1 MNIRLK
7 TLWRVPAFCL
17 AAGWLTFQITIRM
30 GWFYVIKTT
39 GPDGVIDASIN
50 PIRST
55 LLDVGLFAFV
65 LLIGG
70 LWLFRSMTKAE
81 IAVSAAIAAALY
93 LAVTIPE
100 LITPSCFFNLSP
112 SFDLV
117 LIELQQWRSII
128 SSFLWDLTNQV
139 EVSAVLSC
147 FAPFLFVPFG
157 KKAARQGNPV
167 LNIES

>member
-1 MNIRLK
+1 MNIRLN
-7 TLWRVPAFCL
+7 TLWRVPVFCL
-17 AAGWLTFQITIRM
+17 AAGWLTFYITIYM
-30 GWFYVIKTT
+30 GWFYVVKTT
-39 GPDGVIDASIN
+39 GPDGVVDVSID

-55 LLDVGLFAFV
+55 FLDAALFVLV

-100 LITPSCFFNLSP
+100 LITPNCFFNFSP
-112 SFDLV
+112 SLSV
-117 LIELQQWRSII
+117 TLMELQEWRTII
-128 SSFLWDLTNQV
+128 SSFLWDLTNQI
-139 EVSAVLSC
+139 EISAVLSC

-157 KKAARQGNPV
+157 KRAVRQGDLGLTV
-167 LNIES
+167 EA

>member
-7 TLWRVPAFCL
+7 TLWRVPVFCL
-17 AAGWLTFQITIRM
+17 AAGWAAFYITIYM
-30 GWFYVIKTT
+30 NWFYVVKTT
-39 GPDGVIDASIN
+39 GPDGVIDASID

-55 LLDVGLFAFV
+55 LLDVGLFVLV

-93 LAVTIPE
+93 LAVIIPE
-100 LITPSCFFNLSP
+100 LIVPNCFFNFSP
-112 SFDLV
+112 SLSV
-117 LIELQQWRSII
+117 TLMELQEWRTII
-128 SSFLWDLTNQV
+128 SSFLWDLTNQI
-139 EVSAVLSC
+139 EISAVLSC

-157 KKAARQGNPV
+157 KRAIRQGDPGLTV
-167 LNIES
+167 EA